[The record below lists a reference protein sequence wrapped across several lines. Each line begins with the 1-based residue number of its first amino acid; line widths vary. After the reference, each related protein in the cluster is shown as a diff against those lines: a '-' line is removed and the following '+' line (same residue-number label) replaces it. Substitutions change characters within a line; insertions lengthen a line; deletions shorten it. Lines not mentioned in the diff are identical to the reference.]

1 MFNVAFVKL
10 WQDKKAC
17 VIEKWLTIGKNA
29 FSKGPFWFFVSQA
42 FLSFYFSGMVGP
54 FLEMTLIPEVELRK
68 ATIPLFFDL
77 LECEYKAKGSF
88 KQVSPFDDVFW
99 GVLNNKTNGGFILWK
114 NILFLVVDHNLLP
127 TFFMTTSFTSFSPLD
142 YCSLPLMVPLAIFAC
157 ENKSFG
163 SRKRK
168 IRFSTHI

>member
-1 MFNVAFVKL
+1 MM
-10 WQDKKAC
+10 
-17 VIEKWLTIGKNA
+17 
-29 FSKGPFWFFVSQA
+29 
-42 FLSFYFSGMVGP
+42 SFESS
-54 FLEMTLIPEVELRK
+54 TTKQTEV
-68 ATIPLFFDL
+68 LF
-77 LECEYKAKGSF
+77 CE
-88 KQVSPFDDVFW
+88 
-99 GVLNNKTNGGFILWK
+99 K
-114 NILFLVVDHNLLP
+114 NIRFLVVDHNLLP